1 MKLGSLYSLYHYAN
15 VYDLLSTFAT
25 SIEWEK
31 REGRKIYEKNVK
43 TVCKTAERGKTNS
56 FDS

>member
-1 MKLGSLYSLYHYAN
+1 MPMFMICYPH
-15 VYDLLSTFAT
+15 LLPQLS
-25 SIEWEK
+25 EKK